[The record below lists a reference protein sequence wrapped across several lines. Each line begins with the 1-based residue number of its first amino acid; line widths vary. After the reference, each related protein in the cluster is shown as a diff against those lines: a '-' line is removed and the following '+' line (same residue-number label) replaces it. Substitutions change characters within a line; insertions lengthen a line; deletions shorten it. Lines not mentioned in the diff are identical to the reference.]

1 VVERLVAYGDL
12 EGRRVLDV
20 GCGTGV
26 LAAALAE
33 RFAAKVWGVDATE
46 AMLEVARSRVPATVG
61 LRRAEAEA
69 LPFRD
74 GWFERVVAR
83 LVLHLVDRPRALG
96 EAARVLATG
105 GRFVTATFEP
115 EHFDRYWLNRFFP
128 SLLELDRARF
138 PKPDELR
145 LELAAAG
152 LEPLQPER
160 LLQHGSLS
168 REDALERVRGR
179 FISTLRLLPEGEFAE
194 GLARAEAELPDR
206 VEYELR
212 WLLVAA
218 DQRS

>member
-1 VVERLVAYGDL
+1 
-12 EGRRVLDV
+12 VLDV

-33 RFAAKVWGVDATE
+33 RWSAKVWGVDATE
-46 AMLEVARSRVPATVG
+46 EMLEVARGRVPSGVG
-61 LRRAEAEA
+61 LKRADAEA

-83 LVLHLVDRPRALG
+83 LVLHLVDRPRALA
-96 EAARVLATG
+96 EVARVLSGG

-115 EHFDRYWLNRFFP
+115 QHFDRYWLNRYFP
-128 SLLELDRARF
+128 SILELDRARF
-138 PKPDELR
+138 PEPDELEG
-145 LELAAAG
+145 ELAAAG
-152 LEPLQPER
+152 LEPLPPER
-160 LLQHGSLS
+160 LVQRGSLP
-168 REDALERVRGR
+168 RADALERVRGR
-179 FISTLRLLPEGEFAE
+179 FISTLRLLPEDEFAD
-194 GLARAEAELPDR
+194 GLARAEAELPER

>member
-1 VVERLVAYGDL
+1 
-12 EGRRVLDV
+12 VLDV

-33 RFAAKVWGVDATE
+33 RWSAKVWGVDPTE
-46 AMLEVARSRVPATVG
+46 EMLEVARGRVPPTVG
-61 LRRAEAEA
+61 LKRADAEA

-83 LVLHLVDRPRALG
+83 LVLHLVDRPRALA
-96 EAARVLATG
+96 EVARVLSGG

-115 EHFDRYWLNRFFP
+115 QHFDLYWLNRYFP
-128 SLLELDRARF
+128 SIVELDRARF
-138 PKPDELR
+138 PEPDELEG
-145 LELAAAG
+145 ELAAAG
-152 LEPLQPER
+152 LEPLAPER
-160 LLQHGSLS
+160 LVQRGSLA
-168 REDALERVRGR
+168 RADALERVRGR
-179 FISTLRLLPEGEFAE
+179 FISTLRLLPEDEFAE
-194 GLARAEAELPDR
+194 GLARAEAELPER